1 MSIDG
6 SLLRPTDSIAAQ
18 YRAAGWWRDQTFL
31 DDLAATAREHGDK
44 PALIAYQGG
53 ELAREISYR
62 ELQILVDRFARALR
76 ELGVGRGDVVVIY
89 LPNYWMLTP
98 LYLACGRIG
107 AISSPLIPILAEREL
122 RHVLTSSAASVC
134 ITVDVCDGV
143 DYGARLRDVAPP
155 TLRHRVVLGD
165 AAATD
170 AVDFTGFFVERDDD
184 NAELDP
190 ALAIGADEHAMLLYT
205 SGTSGQ
211 MKAVAHS
218 HNTVHAAV
226 RSVTV
231 PYDLSR
237 DDVIS
242 VPNYHTHMA
251 GMTYAL
257 YMSLGLGST
266 CVVQDDTDMDLMLDL
281 IARHSV
287 SWSYLSPSY
296 LVDLISAQRA
306 KPRSVTSLRR
316 IVSGSAPLQPH
327 LITSVRETFD
337 VPLEALW
344 GMTENGGVT
353 VTRGDDPEGWAAHS
367 DGRAEPWMQVRIAFE
382 DDDAECGRLLVR
394 GASQCLGYFGQRD
407 VYQACLDADGW
418 FDTGDLAKDDGR
430 GGIRIFGR
438 RSDLVIRSGGMKV
451 PILEIEA
458 ILQQLPSVKELV
470 LVGYPDPD
478 MPRAGLV
485 CAVVVPE
492 DAPPTLEEIHEFLA
506 AKGVGSI
513 LWPDRVQFVW
523 ALPKNSIGKVLRQPL
538 RQRLE
543 LAASRP

>member
-1 MSIDG
+1 MDG
-6 SLLRPTDSIAAQ
+6 SLLLPTASIAAQ

-31 DDLAATAREHGDK
+31 DDLAATARDHGDK

-53 ELAREISYR
+53 ELARTVSFR
-62 ELQILVDRFARALR
+62 EFQALVQRFAAALH

-89 LPNYWMLTP
+89 LPNYWMLLP
-98 LYLACGRIG
+98 LYLACNRIG

-122 RHVLTSSAASVC
+122 RHVLTASAASVC

-143 DYGARLRDVAPP
+143 DYGARLVEVAPP

-165 AAATD
+165 SAATG
-170 AVDFTGFFVERDDD
+170 AIDFTGFFVERDDEQG
-184 NAELDP
+184 AELDP
-190 ALAIGADEHAMLLYT
+190 TLALGADEHAMLLYT

-218 HNTVHAAV
+218 HNTVYSAV

-231 PYDLSR
+231 PYGLGS

-257 YMSLGLGST
+257 YMSLCLGTT

-281 IARHSV
+281 IARHEI

-296 LVDLISAQRA
+296 LVDLIAAQRRN
-306 KPRSVTSLRR
+306 PRTITSLRR

-327 LITSVRETFD
+327 LITAVRETFD

-353 VTRGDDPEGWAAHS
+353 VTRDDDPEGWAAHS
-367 DGRAEPWMQVRIAFE
+367 DGRAEPWMQVRIEFE

-394 GASQCLGYFGQRD
+394 GASQCLGYLGQRE

-438 RSDLVIRSGGMKV
+438 RGDLVTRASGMKV

-458 ILQQLPSVKELV
+458 ILQALPSVKELV

-478 MPRAGLV
+478 MPRANLV

-506 AKGVGSI
+506 DKGVARI